1 MATEGE
7 GDLLTRLR
15 RASAHLSPGH
25 QRIAAYVAG
34 NPHDAAFE
42 SAARIAARCGVSE
55 SSVVRFAAAVGY
67 DGFPALSQALQA
79 IVKGHLSLPERMHH
93 RPRELA
99 ADAPADELLR
109 DALDLAAAN
118 VGAAARTLD
127 VAAFEAT
134 LAALLDA
141 RTVYAVGL
149 RGSAHLAALAAVL
162 LGKAGADARALTCG
176 DVTLFD
182 DLRSVGPGDAVAAF
196 SFARYTRRAVEAL
209 RLARERGATTIAVT
223 DAPLTP
229 AASVAEHV
237 LVVPVASHAF
247 NHSYVAAVALIDAL
261 VLGWTTRAEART
273 LASLEAFERVLPSGD
288 LMVP

>member
-1 MATEGE
+1 MASDG
-7 GDLLTRLR
+7 GSDLLTRLR

-25 QRIAAYVAG
+25 QRIAAYVAS

-109 DALDLAAAN
+109 DALDLAAVNIA
-118 VGAAARTLD
+118 AAARTLD
-127 VAAFEAT
+127 ADAFEAT
-134 LAALLDA
+134 LAAILDA
-141 RTVYAVGL
+141 RTVYALGL

-182 DLRSVGPGDAVAAF
+182 DLRSVGPGDAVLAF

-223 DAPLTP
+223 DAPLAP

-273 LASLEAFERVLPSGD
+273 LASLEAFERVLPTDD